1 MNRGEV
7 WWADLAEPRGS
18 APGSRRPVVIVQDD
32 LLTRSRLATVM
43 IAPLTTNLRRAAAV
57 GNVLLK
63 ARDSGLREDSVLLVC
78 QIMTIDKELLTEC
91 VGRVARRAIEQVDEG
106 LRLALDLN

>member
-18 APGSRRPVVIVQDD
+18 APGSHRPVVIVQDD